1 MSFSH
6 PLDGNEAEAL
16 RISWISCEPSVL
28 RVVLWIADR
37 VVNNESVSGPDQ
49 RHAKKKKKKK
59 EGEPFFPLLFKKL
72 TSWPAAWSRVRICLP
87 FLRIVEDENAER
99 SESIFIWRRNRW
111 QPLTEWRLTRPD
123 SSSMMKW
130 SSAIALFFFF
140 PSSFHCLHLSLTL
153 LLSHLFC
160 HTHARFHAQTFLS
173 IWLLL
178 ITAL

>member
-49 RHAKKKKKKK
+49 RHAKKKKKK

-72 TSWPAAWSRVRICLP
+72 TSWPAAWSRVGICLP

-140 PSSFHCLHLSLTL
+140 PFLFPLSSSVSHAAALSSF
-153 LLSHLFC
+153 LSHTC
-160 HTHARFHAQTFLS
+160 
-173 IWLLL
+173 
-178 ITAL
+178 

>member
-49 RHAKKKKKKK
+49 RHAKKKKKRK
-59 EGEPFFPLLFKKL
+59 ESLFSPSFLKN
-72 TSWPAAWSRVRICLP
+72 WRAGWSRVGICLP

-123 SSSMMKW
+123 SSSMRKW